1 MLYPLS
7 YGAFP
12 LKAATYISSAGCV
25 LPCQAPAKKWGRGA
39 CGVVAK
45 TKAKKQL
52 APLARG
58 EPKGRLDT
66 HADVR
71 RDDLERSS
79 DRCLPGRLIGR
90 RQRMPM
96 MMPIGEPV
104 EYC

>member
-1 MLYPLS
+1 
-7 YGAFP
+7 

-25 LPCQAPAKKWGRGA
+25 LPCQAPAKKVGRGA

-58 EPKGRLDT
+58 EPKHRLYT
-66 HADVR
+66 RADLR
-71 RDDLERSS
+71 RERLERPSV
-79 DRCLPGRLIGR
+79 RCLPGRLRGR

-96 MMPIGEPV
+96 MMPIGDPV

>member
-25 LPCQAPAKKWGRGA
+25 LPCQAPAKKWGGA
-39 CGVVAK
+39 LVVWSRRQ
-45 TKAKKQL
+45 KKKNNQPRL
-52 APLARG
+52 RG

-71 RDDLERSS
+71 RDGLERSS